1 MSNVVVL
8 SKGNRVNLSKPDG
21 AVLSKLSVGVGW
33 DPVKSKGFL
42 GFGSTAKAIDL
53 DASIVMLD
61 ENKQVV
67 DMVWWQKKISSCNAI
82 RHSGDNQTGEG
93 GGDDETIDIN
103 TAALPARV
111 KYLVVTV
118 NSFRRQTFDQVENA
132 FCNIYD
138 DKKQK
143 LVTMNISEKGAFT
156 GVILAVIERTDGQW
170 KVKSI
175 GKPTQGL
182 VAGDMLPDIVGE
194 L

>member
-1 MSNVVVL
+1 MSNVVML
-8 SKGNRVNLSKPDG
+8 GKGNNINLSKPDG
-21 AVLSKLSVGVGW
+21 SGLSKLSVGVGW
-33 DPVKSKGFL
+33 DPVKSKGFM
-42 GFGSTAKAIDL
+42 GFGGTAKAIDL

-118 NSFRRQTFDQVENA
+118 NSFRRQHFDQVENA

-138 DKKQK
+138 EKKQK
-143 LVTMNISEKGAFT
+143 LVQMNISEKGAFT
-156 GVILAVIERTDGQW
+156 GVILAVIERNEGEW

>member
-1 MSNVVVL
+1 MSNAVIL
-8 SKGNRVNLSKPDG
+8 TKGTRVNLNKADG
-21 AVLSKLSVGVGW
+21 SDLTKLSVGVGW

-42 GFGSTAKAIDL
+42 GFGATATAIDL

-67 DMVWWQKKISSCNAI
+67 DMVSWKKKTSSCSAI
-82 RHSGDNQTGEG
+82 QHSGDNLTGEG
-93 GGDDETIDIN
+93 DGDDETIEVN
-103 TAALPARV
+103 TAYLPPRV

-118 NSFRRQTFDQVENA
+118 NSFRRQTFDMVENA

-138 DKKQK
+138 EKKQK
-143 LVTMNISEKGAFT
+143 LVQMNISEKGAFT
-156 GVILAVIERTDGQW
+156 GVIMAVIERNEGQW

-182 VAGDMLPDIVGE
+182 VAADMLPDIVGE